1 MSTVLILADFS
12 GDKASK
18 TTAEL
23 ATAGA
28 RIGEV
33 TAVVLAAPGAG
44 AALAAT
50 VNQGPITKVVVIE
63 SADFATH
70 GVPAAA
76 DALAQIVKSTPP
88 AALLIAS
95 HAFGKEVA
103 ARVAVALDSGI
114 ITDAVDIDASVVATQ
129 LVFGGSTTVQ

>member
-12 GDKASK
+12 GDKATK

-33 TAVVLAAPGAG
+33 TAVVMAAPGAG

-50 VNQGPITKVVVIE
+50 VNQGPIAKVVIVE

-70 GVPAAA
+70 GVPAVA
-76 DALAQIVKSTPP
+76 DALAQIVKTQSPK
-88 AALLIAS
+88 ALLVAS
-95 HAFGKEVA
+95 HAYGKEVA
-103 ARVAVALDSGI
+103 ARVS
-114 ITDAVDIDASVVATQ
+114 VATD
-129 LVFGGSTTVQ
+129 

>member
-23 ATAGA
+23 ATAAA

-50 VNQGPITKVVVIE
+50 VNQGPIASVVVVE
-63 SADFATH
+63 SADFASH
-70 GVPAAA
+70 GVAAAA
-76 DALAQIVKSTPP
+76 DALAQIAKSHSP
-88 AALLIAS
+88 AAIL
-95 HAFGKEVA
+95 VA
-103 ARVAVALDSGI
+103 
-114 ITDAVDIDASVVATQ
+114 
-129 LVFGGSTTVQ
+129 